1 MPPRCARR
9 CRKGCGPSSSAPGT
23 TTALVFGAVI
33 VFIAIL
39 NPVGWILSSTFL
51 FWTISYALGS
61 KRKLFDFG
69 IAIIFASCTQ
79 LAFSAGLGLNLP
91 SGFLGGIL

>member
-1 MPPRCARR
+1 M
-9 CRKGCGPSSSAPGT
+9 
-23 TTALVFGAVI
+23 
-33 VFIAIL
+33 
-39 NPVGWILSSTFL
+39 L
-51 FWTISYALGS
+51 FWIISYALGS

-69 IAIIFASCTQ
+69 VAIIFASCTQ